1 MVSRAVESGA
11 LRAGENIKE
20 LTVRGVILGALITV
34 VFTAANV
41 YLGLKIGITFAT
53 SIPAAV
59 ISMAVLKAFRDATI
73 QENNIVQTIASAAG
87 TLSAIIFVLPGL
99 VMVGWWTGFPYWLSV
114 AVIGIGGILGVMY
127 SVPLRRA
134 LVTGTDLPYPEGVA
148 AAEVLKVGAGVGG
161 AEENR
166 RGLILIGASTFVSAL
181 YFLIA
186 KTRLLTDVAAKNF
199 RVGAGASGISTSL
212 SMALIGVGH
221 LVGIA
226 VGLAMVVGMVI
237 SWVFIVPHW
246 TQDPGIIAQAAGDL
260 DKLVGLAFKLKARM
274 VGAGTIGVAAIWTL
288 LRIIGP
294 IIAGIRS
301 ALAAGRERKAG
312 RASELPIT
320 ERDIPIGIVAVT
332 ILVSMIPIGLLLLA
346 FGNTAPIAANPGLT
360 VTLSIVYTLIAG
372 VVIAAV
378 CGYMAGLIG
387 ASNSPISGVGILSV
401 LGIALILAAL
411 FPHAAGDQTK
421 ALVAFALFVTAIIFG
436 VATISNN
443 NLQDL
448 KTGQLVDATPWRQQ
462 VALVLGVIFGALVIP
477 PILNLLN
484 SSLGFQGTPGAGPNA
499 LNAPQAAIISAIAQG
514 VLGGSLDW
522 PMIKLGALIGVA
534 AVIFDEGLKATSNRR
549 LYLPPLAIG
558 MGIYLPLEADL
569 LIPVGAVF
577 GWFYNR
583 WALSA
588 RSPAFAERMGV
599 LMATGLIVGESLM
612 GVVYAFAVGAAQKA
626 GSADPANVL
635 ALVQPYSLVILV
647 SVIVFALALAALYFW
662 TKGRASTAPA
672 PADDAFA
679 PEATYR

>member
-1 MVSRAVESGA
+1 M
-11 LRAGENIKE
+11 IKE
-20 LTVRGVILGALITV
+20 LTLRGIILGALITV

-59 ISMAVLKAFRDATI
+59 ISMAVLKAFRDSTI

-99 VMVGWWTGFPYWLSV
+99 IMVGWWTGFPYWLSV

-166 RGLILIGASTFVSAL
+166 RGLVLIGGSTLAAAA
-181 YFLIA
+181 YFIIA
-186 KTRLLTDVAAKNF
+186 KTRLLTDTAAKTF
-199 RVGAGASGISTSL
+199 RVGTGGSAISASL

-221 LVGIA
+221 LVGVA
-226 VGLAMVVGMVI
+226 VGMAMVVGMI
-237 SWVFIVPHW
+237 ITWVFIVPHW
-246 TQDPGIIAQAAGDL
+246 TQDAAFAAQVGGDL
-260 DKLVGLAFKLKARM
+260 ETLVSAAFRQKARM
-274 VGAGTIGVAAIWTL
+274 VGAGTIGIAAIWTL

-294 IIAGIRS
+294 IVAGIRG
-301 ALAAGRERKAG
+301 ALAANRERKAG
-312 RASELPIT
+312 RGGELPLT
-320 ERDIPIGIVAVT
+320 ERDIPIGIVTAT
-332 ILVSMIPIGLLLLA
+332 ILVSMIPIGLLLYA
-346 FGNTAPIAANPGLT
+346 FGNTAPIAGEPGAT
-360 VTLSIVYTLIAG
+360 IALSIIYTLVAG

-401 LGIALILAAL
+401 LGISLILAAL
-411 FPHAAGDQTK
+411 FHGVGPDETK

-448 KTGQLVDATPWRQQ
+448 KTGQLVEATPWRQQ
-462 VALVLGVIFGALVIP
+462 VALVLGVVFGALVIP
-477 PILNLLN
+477 PILDLLN
-484 SSLGFQGTPGAGPNA
+484 TAFTFQGAPNA
-499 LNAPQAAIISAIAQG
+499 KPTALAAPQAAIISTIAQG
-514 VLGGSLDW
+514 VLGGNLDW
-522 PMIKLGALIGVA
+522 GLIREGAIIGIVA
-534 AVIFDEGLKATSNRR
+534 VAVDEGLKRFSGKR
-549 LYLPPLAIG
+549 LHLPPLAIG

-569 LIPVGAVF
+569 LIPVGAVL

-583 WALSA
+583 WAMTA

-612 GVVYAFAVGAAQKA
+612 GVVYAFAVAGAEKA
-626 GSADPANVL
+626 GSADSANVL
-635 ALVQPYSLVILV
+635 ALVQPYGSVMIVSLV
-647 SVIVFALALAALYFW
+647 VFAAAIAGLYVW
-662 TKGRASTAPA
+662 TKGRASVAPV
-672 PADDAFA
+672 PGDDAFVD
-679 PEATYR
+679 EATYR

>member
-1 MVSRAVESGA
+1 MPRDKE

-20 LTVRGVILGALITV
+20 LTVRGIILGALITV
-34 VFTAANV
+34 IFTAANV

-99 VMVGWWTGFPYWLSV
+99 IMVGWWTGFPYWLSV

-161 AEENR
+161 AEENK
-166 RGLILIGASTFVSAL
+166 RGLVLISGSTLVSAA
-181 YFLIA
+181 YFILA
-186 KTRLLTDVAAKNF
+186 KTRIVTDAAAKTF
-199 RVGAGASGISTSL
+199 RVGAGATGISASF
-212 SMALIGVGH
+212 SMALVGVGH
-221 LVGIA
+221 LVGVA
-226 VGLAMVVGMVI
+226 VGLAMVVGLVI

-246 TQDPGIIAQAAGDL
+246 TLNPGLIAQSGGDI
-260 DKLVGLAFKLKARM
+260 DKLVGSAFRLKARM

-294 IIAGIRS
+294 IVAGIRG
-301 ALAAGRERKAG
+301 ALAANRERKAG
-312 RASELPIT
+312 RGGDLPIT
-320 ERDIPIGIVAVT
+320 ERDIPIGIVAGT
-332 ILVSMIPIGLLLLA
+332 ILVSMIPIALLLHA
-346 FGNTAPIAANPGLT
+346 FGNTAPIAADPGLT
-360 VTLSIVYTLIAG
+360 IAVSIIYTLIAG

-401 LGIALILAAL
+401 LGISLILVAL
-411 FPHAAGDQTK
+411 FPHASGDETK

-448 KTGQLVDATPWRQQ
+448 KTGQLVEATPWRQQ
-462 VALVLGVIFGALVIP
+462 VALVLGVVFGALVIP
-477 PILNLLN
+477 PILDLLN
-484 SSLGFQGTPGAGPNA
+484 TAFTFQGAPGAKPVA
-499 LNAPQAAIISAIAQG
+499 LAAPQAAIISTIAQG

-522 PMIKLGALIGVA
+522 GLIGEGAIIGVV
-534 AVIFDEGLKATSNRR
+534 AVIFDEALKRSSRGR
-549 LYLPPLAIG
+549 MHLPPLAIG
-558 MGIYLPLEADL
+558 MGIYLPMEATL
-569 LIPVGAVF
+569 FIPVGAVL

-583 WALSA
+583 WAMQA
-588 RSPAFAERMGV
+588 KNPAFAERMGV

-612 GVVYAFAVGAAQKA
+612 GVVYAAAVAAAEKA
-626 GSADPANVL
+626 GSSDSANVL
-635 ALVQPYSLVILV
+635 ALIEPYPAVMIVSL
-647 SVIVFALALAALYFW
+647 IVFSLAIAGLYLW
-662 TKGRASTAPA
+662 TKGRASDAPA
-672 PADDAFA
+672 PADDAVV
-679 PEATYR
+679 PEPSYR